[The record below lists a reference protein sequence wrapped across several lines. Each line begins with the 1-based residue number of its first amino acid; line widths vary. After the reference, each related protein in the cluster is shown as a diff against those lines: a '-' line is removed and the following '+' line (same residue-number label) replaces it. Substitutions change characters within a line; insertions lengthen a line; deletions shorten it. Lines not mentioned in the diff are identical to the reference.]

1 MAPSAEDRW
10 VKVFEPRPEAELRM
24 FAFPYAGGGASIYRL
39 WPRSLPATV
48 ELVAVQLPG
57 RESRWRDPAFRDLE
71 TLVAET
77 AIALRPHMDR
87 PFVFFGHSMGG
98 AISHEL
104 ARHLRAEGLALP
116 RQLFISGRPAP
127 RAEGDDETIHDLP
140 REEFVERLRDYA
152 GTPEEV
158 LQNEELMA
166 LVEPLVRADFS
177 VCETYEFDPGLPPL
191 DLPLTVYGGSGDD
204 EVSRDDLE
212 LWRQETS
219 GDFRLH
225 MLDGGHF
232 FLNDE
237 SCRGELLGLLVAELE
252 ERHVGVAAR

>member
-1 MAPSAEDRW
+1 MAATAEDRW
-10 VKVFEPRPEAELRM
+10 VKIFEPRPEAELRM

-39 WPRSLPATV
+39 WPRSLPETV

-71 TLVAET
+71 TLVAE
-77 AIALRPHMDR
+77 AMEALRPHMDR

-104 ARHLRAEGLALP
+104 ARALRAADAPMP
-116 RQLFISGRPAP
+116 RQLFVSGRPAP
-127 RAEGDDETIHDLP
+127 RAEDDGEDIHDLP
-140 REEFVERLRDYA
+140 RDEFIKRLRDYA

-166 LVEPLVRADFS
+166 LVEPLVRADFA
-177 VCETYEFDPGLPPL
+177 VCETYEFDPERPPL
-191 DLPLTVYGGSGDD
+191 DLPVTVYGGTGDD
-204 EVSRDDLE
+204 EVPREHLE
-212 LWRQETS
+212 LWRQETT

-232 FLNDE
+232 FLNE
-237 SCRGELLGLLVAELE
+237 EGCRDQLLELVVGELE
-252 ERHVGVAAR
+252 ERHLGVAAR

>member
-1 MAPSAEDRW
+1 
-10 VKVFEPRPEAELRM
+10 VKIFEPRPEAELRM

-39 WPRSLPATV
+39 WPRLLPPSV

-57 RESRWRDPAFRDLE
+57 RESRWRDPSFRDLP
-71 TLVAET
+71 TLVAE
-77 AIALRPHMDR
+77 ASKALRPHMDR

-104 ARHLRAEGLALP
+104 ARALRDQGAALP
-116 RQLFISGRPAP
+116 RQLFVSGRPAP
-127 RAEGDDETIHDLP
+127 RAEDDGEDIHDLP
-140 REEFVERLRDYA
+140 KDEFIARLRDYA

-166 LVEPLVRADFS
+166 LVEPLVRADFA
-177 VCETYEFDPGLPPL
+177 VCETYEFDPEPPPL
-191 DLPLTVYGGSGDD
+191 DLPVTVFGGTGDE
-204 EVSRDDLE
+204 EVPREDLE
-212 LWRQETS
+212 LWRQETT
-219 GDFRLH
+219 GEFRLH

-237 SCRGELLGLLVAELE
+237 DRRDELLDLLVSELR
-252 ERHVGVAAR
+252 ERHLGRVGAAAH